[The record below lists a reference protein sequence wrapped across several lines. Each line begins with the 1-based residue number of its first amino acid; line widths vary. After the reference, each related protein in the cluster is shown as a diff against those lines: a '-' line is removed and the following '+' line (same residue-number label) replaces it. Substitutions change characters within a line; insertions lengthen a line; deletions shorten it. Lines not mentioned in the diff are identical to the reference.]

1 MTHINPDIKKKITCR
16 SGAFSPKCVI
26 IILAC
31 LFLRP
36 DTGHCQLQTGYEEV
50 SVLMNVQRIGNLEIE
65 AIIHNQ
71 EIYIPVKEV
80 FDFLKIKNT
89 ASGGYDTVSGFF
101 IQPKAIYVIDKVNS
115 KIVYQEKVFQL
126 GPNDLIRTGTDLYMK
141 SVFFGQVFGLECSFD
156 FRSLSVRLNT
166 KLELPAIREMYQ
178 EQMRRNVSQLKGEK
192 KADTTIKRGFPLFHL
207 GMADWL
213 VMSTQENK
221 GYNKTK
227 GYNNTRINLG
237 LGAIVLGGEA
247 NLLLNYNSD
256 QPFAGKHQYY
266 HWRYVN
272 NENRILKQ
280 VTAGKLFPQ
289 SISSIFVPVIGV
301 QFTNTPT
308 TYRRSF
314 GTYTLSNHTEPGWM
328 VELYVNNVLVNYTK
342 ADGSG
347 FFTFEVPIVYG
358 NSLVKLRY
366 YGPWG
371 EERVKEQNISIPFNL
386 LPVHQLEYNFT
397 AGIVED
403 DYKSRF
409 SRANF
414 NYGLSRHI
422 TIGGGMEYLSS
433 VSSGKNMPFIN
444 ASLRF
449 GSSLLLSGEHT
460 YGVRSKGVVSYRRP
474 SNLQVDLYYV
484 KYDKNQTAVRYN
496 FLEEQKATISMPF
509 RGRKFTAFSRL
520 TLNRYKLL
528 KLNQTAGE
536 FLVSGV
542 YHGVSSNLTTFAIFT
557 DPEHP
562 LVYSNLSMTFR
573 LPAGI
578 RFTPQAQYEYRQGNF
593 SMIRSEVE
601 KVIFKKGY
609 LNISFERNIINKAH
623 YLGMGLRY
631 NFSFAQTFLAVRQT
645 GQSTQITQSA
655 RGSFMYNDQT
665 QILKTSN
672 QPNIGRGGLII
683 VPFLDMNCNGRR
695 ELNEPRAAGLKLHI
709 NGGRL
714 ERNDRDTTLEIMN
727 LEPYVKYFIELDPGS
742 FENIAWQIKNKS
754 ISVALEPNHFKQ
766 IEIPI
771 AVVGEVSGTVV
782 QKGKGLAGL
791 GRIIV
796 NIYNSDAALVNRVIT
811 ESDGYFSYLGLAPG
825 KYTARV
831 DEAQLLKLNLISSP
845 ANTSFTIKLSKEGDV
860 VEGLR
865 FILDNKEV
873 AEKIK

>member
-89 ASGGYDTVSGFF
+89 ASGEYDTVSGFF

-433 VSSGKNMPFIN
+433 VSSGKTMPFVN
-444 ASLRF
+444 ASVRL
-449 GSSLLLSGEHT
+449 GTGLMLSGEHT
-460 YGVRSKGVVSYRRP
+460 YGVRSKGVLSYRRP
-474 SNLQVDLYYV
+474 SNLQVDLYYI
-484 KYDKNQTAVRYN
+484 KYDKNQMAVRYN

-509 RGRKFTAFSRL
+509 RTKKFTMFSRL
-520 TLNRYKLL
+520 TLNRYKLF
-528 KLNQTAGE
+528 KFEQTAGD
-536 FLVSGV
+536 LLISGV
-542 YHGVSSNLTTFAIFT
+542 YAGVSANLTTYAVFT
-557 DPEHP
+557 DPQHP
-562 LVYSNLSMTFR
+562 LVFSNLSMTFR

-578 RFTPQAQYEYRQGNF
+578 RFTPQAQYEYRQRNF
-593 SMIRSEVE
+593 SMIRSEAE
-601 KVIFKKGY
+601 KVIFKNGY
-609 LNISFERNIINKAH
+609 LNLSYERNIINKAD
-623 YLGMGLRY
+623 YVGMGLRY
-631 NFSFAQTFLAVRQT
+631 NFSFAQIFFSVLKA
-645 GQSTQITQSA
+645 GQSTQMNQLA
-655 RGSFMYNDQT
+655 RGSLVYSDHT
-665 QILKTSN
+665 KILKAGN
-672 QPNIGRGGLII
+672 QPNVGRGGLII
-683 VPFLDMNCNGRR
+683 IPFLDMNCNGLR
-695 ELNEPRAAGLKLHI
+695 ESNEPKAGGLKLHI
-709 NGGRL
+709 NGGRI
-714 ERNDRDTTLEIMN
+714 ERNDRDTTFQVNN
-727 LEPYVKYFIELDPGS
+727 LESYVSYHIEINPGS

-754 ISVALEPNHFKQ
+754 ISVTIEPNYFKQ
-766 IEIPI
+766 VEVPV
-771 AVVGEVSGTVV
+771 AVLGEVSGKVLL
-782 QKGKGLAGL
+782 KGKSLTGL
-791 GRIIV
+791 GRMIV
-796 NIYNSDAALVNRVIT
+796 NIYNSEGALASRVVT
-811 ESDGYFSYLGLAPG
+811 EPDGYFSYLGLPPG
-825 KYTARV
+825 SYLALIDK
-831 DEAQLLKLNLISSP
+831 AQLFKLNLISSP
-845 ANTSFTIKLSKEGDV
+845 VDSFFTIKVSKEGDV

-865 FILDNKEV
+865 FILNNKEV
-873 AEKIK
+873 TEK